1 MAVRA
6 CLPVTPR
13 SGMVVAPADRNV
25 PRAGSSSDVCIL
37 TDRVKLVQHMINVT
51 ALVAAAKARQ
61 PWLNLSQCA
70 NLAPAGTG
78 SGTLY
83 ALLKRYS
90 RHAHH
95 IHDRLTAELTGRGA
109 HCLFITVRDP
119 VHRLVSGWKL
129 EGIPIHR
136 NAYLRFAAPHSNGSL
151 ARFVDA
157 FSNAT
162 DTDHQAVVRYWAHS
176 VGRNGLLD
184 RAGKEWGH
192 GQVGSQFLKS
202 QASYLHQVPP
212 DGVTVHFLCT
222 EQLANGAANLLAG
235 QGLDGDAD
243 HIPHEHVR
251 AYAVPATAAAQAPL
265 ALSAAQERV
274 VRDDMFPWDT
284 QLHRIVCG
292 SHS

>member
-78 SGTLY
+78 TGTLY

-95 IHDRLTAELTGRGA
+95 IHNRISNCTALVRNVEL
-109 HCLFITVRDP
+109 
-119 VHRLVSGWKL
+119 
-129 EGIPIHR
+129 
-136 NAYLRFAAPHSNGSL
+136 
-151 ARFVDA
+151 
-157 FSNAT
+157 
-162 DTDHQAVVRYWAHS
+162 
-176 VGRNGLLD
+176 
-184 RAGKEWGH
+184 
-192 GQVGSQFLKS
+192 
-202 QASYLHQVPP
+202 
-212 DGVTVHFLCT
+212 
-222 EQLANGAANLLAG
+222 
-235 QGLDGDAD
+235 
-243 HIPHEHVR
+243 
-251 AYAVPATAAAQAPL
+251 
-265 ALSAAQERV
+265 
-274 VRDDMFPWDT
+274 
-284 QLHRIVCG
+284 
-292 SHS
+292 